1 MLEGNVVGRRGGWRE
16 ILASS
21 RMHRARASFDPVT
34 EGRVPSSIV
43 SRTIRLRPSSF
54 RPILRSTKRCVGM
67 TAMRS
72 LARYSVLSL
81 SPSLQIPHKRY
92 DEKSNSWLLCRTITH
107 ERMYKRSC
115 HCTGGRTK
123 TQSCMIYSIF
133 KVRKMVANLYR
144 ESLNATLLTHPG
156 SSE

>member
-1 MLEGNVVGRRGGWRE
+1 
-16 ILASS
+16 
-21 RMHRARASFDPVT
+21 MHRVRASFDPVT

-72 LARYSVLSL
+72 LVRYSVLSL
-81 SPSLQIPHKRY
+81 SLSFPLSLQISHKRC
-92 DEKSNSWLLCRTITH
+92 DEKSKSRLLCRTITH
-107 ERMYKRSC
+107 ERMYERAC
-115 HCTGGRTK
+115 RWTGGRTE
-123 TQSCMIYSIF
+123 TQSCMIYLIF

-144 ESLNATLLTHPG
+144 ENLNATLRQLPASLG
-156 SSE
+156 NSSDTSVL